1 MRVMQD
7 IWAWH
12 VKQKAVMPFAL
23 GIVPQGPESILMV
36 PVYAM
41 RVLWGRGVH
50 IIAAGTAF
58 ALALQSTT
66 HVFVTLDMGASDA
79 LM

>member
-23 GIVPQGPESILMV
+23 GIVPLGLESILMA
-36 PVYAM
+36 PVHAW
-41 RVLWGRGVH
+41 RVLWGRAVFL
-50 IIAAGTAF
+50 IAAGTAF